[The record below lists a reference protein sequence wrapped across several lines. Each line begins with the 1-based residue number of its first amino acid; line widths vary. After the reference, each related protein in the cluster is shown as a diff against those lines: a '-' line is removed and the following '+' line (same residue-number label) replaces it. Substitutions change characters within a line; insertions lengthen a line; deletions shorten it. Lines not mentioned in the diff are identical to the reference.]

1 MKTHVLRTTLIALA
15 LLGAAGVAI
24 AQQDSKPT
32 SGPTPDQSG
41 ADSSTAAP
49 QPAPGQPAPAG
60 GMPSGPA
67 TVNAPPKIP
76 SAQNDTAQFN
86 PAVAEKDKQP
96 TVAWTLGLNDEKN
109 RALLQTILSDNKAPA
124 AASGSNPGKVEGLI
138 PAIGERVPGSVA
150 LNPLPQSAASQMPN
164 AQQYKFARLGNDA
177 LLVDPNNRAIVAVL
191 KN

>member
-1 MKTHVLRTTLIALA
+1 MKTPMLRITAIALA
-15 LLGAAGVAI
+15 LLATAGLAM
-24 AQQDSKPT
+24 AQQDSKPA

-41 ADSSTAAP
+41 ADSSMAAP
-49 QPAPGQPAPAG
+49 QPAPGQPASAG

-109 RALLQTILSDNKAPA
+109 RALLQTILGEKAATP
-124 AASGSNPGKVEGLI
+124 ASGNPAKVEGVT
-138 PAIGERVPGSVA
+138 PAPGERVPASVA
-150 LNPLPQSAASQMPN
+150 LNPLPGGAASQMPN
-164 AQQYKFARLGNDA
+164 AQQYRLARLGSDV
-177 LLVDPNNRAIVAVL
+177 LLVDPNTRAIIAVL

>member
-1 MKTHVLRTTLIALA
+1 MKTPMLRITAIALA
-15 LLGAAGVAI
+15 LLATAGLAM
-24 AQQDSKPT
+24 AQQDSKPA

-41 ADSSTAAP
+41 ADSSMAAP
-49 QPAPGQPAPAG
+49 QPAPGQPASAG

-109 RALLQTILSDNKAPA
+109 RALLQTILADKAATP
-124 AASGSNPGKVEGLI
+124 ASGGPAKVEGVT
-138 PAIGERVPGSVA
+138 PAPGERVPASLA
-150 LNPLPQSAASQMPN
+150 LNPLPAGAASQMPDS
-164 AQQYKFARLGNDA
+164 QQYKVARAGNDV
-177 LLVDPNNRAIVAVL
+177 LLVDPITRAIIAVL

>member
-1 MKTHVLRTTLIALA
+1 MKTHMLRATAIALA
-15 LLGAAGVAI
+15 LLATAGLAI
-24 AQQDSKPT
+24 AQQATKPA

-41 ADSSTAAP
+41 ADSSMAAP

-109 RALLQTILSDNKAPA
+109 RALLQTILVDKAATP
-124 AASGSNPGKVEGLI
+124 ASGSPAKGEGVT
-138 PAIGERVPGSVA
+138 PAPGERVPASLA
-150 LNPLPQSAASQMPN
+150 LNPLPGSAASQMPN
-164 AQQYKFARLGNDA
+164 AQQYKVARLGNDV
-177 LLVDPNNRAIVAVL
+177 LLIEPNSRAIVAVL